1 MEKMA
6 FDLYS
11 SEYQNNPYPTLAYY
25 REHEPVHPFIISQGE
40 YQRQAWLITRYQ
52 DVITLLKD
60 EKVTKDVINI
70 LKSDG
75 EQTQEQQKELDLIV
89 NNMLFKDPPDHS
101 RLRTLV
107 HKVFTPK
114 MITGLQNRIE
124 QISSELIE
132 EMKNKTDVDLIEDY
146 AVPLPVT
153 VISEMMG
160 IAEEDRHQ
168 FRVWSNAITNISNG
182 DNAPKFQESIKQF
195 IRYLEKIIEKRKKN
209 PSDDIISGLIIAEEN
224 GDMLSHKELL
234 SMLFLLIVAGHE
246 TTVNLIGNGMLALL
260 QHRDQLEKLK
270 DHPEYMKTA
279 IEEFLRFTNP
289 VEFAT
294 SRYAV
299 EDFIFRDQ
307 EIKKGDFI
315 FLGLAAANRDPDQF
329 INPNKLDITRN
340 PNKHLAFGNGI
351 HFCLGA
357 PLARLEGQVAF
368 QQLIQNFPD
377 ITLRSDIEIK
387 WRHSEIFRGL
397 ESLPIILWKF

>member
-11 SEYQNNPYPTLAYY
+11 SEYQNNPYPTLAYF
-25 REHEPVHPFIISQGE
+25 REHDPVHPFFISRGE
-40 YQRQAWLITRYQ
+40 YQRNAWLITRYQ
-52 DVITLLKD
+52 DVLTLLKHED
-60 EKVTKDVINI
+60 VTKDVINTLSEEEKI
-70 LKSDG
+70 QDEFGDS
-75 EQTQEQQKELDLIV
+75 LDLLV

-101 RLRTLV
+101 RLRLLV

-114 MITGLQNRIE
+114 MIAGLKDRIE
-124 QISSELIE
+124 QISIELIE
-132 EMKNKTDVDLIEDY
+132 EMKTKVEIDLLEDY

-160 IAEEDRHQ
+160 IPKEDRHK
-168 FRVWSNAITNISNG
+168 FRAWSNAITNVSNG
-182 DNAPKFQESIKQF
+182 VEDAKNFEASIQEFVQ
-195 IRYLEKIIEKRKKN
+195 YLEEIIEKRKKG
-209 PSDDIISGLIIAEEN
+209 PSDDIISGLVIAEED
-224 GDMLSHKELL
+224 GEMLSHKELL

-260 QHRDQLEKLK
+260 QNRDQLETLRS
-270 DHPEYMKTA
+270 HPEHMKTA

-289 VEFAT
+289 VEFGT

-299 EDFIFRDQ
+299 RDFMFHEHQ
-307 EIKKGDFI
+307 IKKGDFL
-315 FLGLAAANRDPDQF
+315 FLGLAAANRDPKQF
-329 INPNKLDITRN
+329 VNPNELDITRS

-368 QQLIQNFPD
+368 KHLLEHFPN
-377 ITLRSDIEIK
+377 ISLNEEKELK

-397 ESLPIILWKF
+397 EALPINW

>member
-11 SEYQNNPYPTLAYY
+11 SEYQNDPYPILAYY
-25 REHEPVHPFIISQGE
+25 RKHDPVHPFIITLGE

-52 DVITLLKD
+52 DVLTFLKD
-60 EKVTKDVINI
+60 KKVTKDVINVVS
-70 LKSDG
+70 SDV
-75 EQTQEQQKELDLIV
+75 EQTQDQQQELDFIV

-114 MITGLQNRIE
+114 MIAGLKDRIE
-124 QISSELIE
+124 QISNELIN
-132 EMKNKTDVDLIEDY
+132 EMKTKKDVDLLEDY

-160 IAEEDRHQ
+160 IAKEDRHQ
-168 FRVWSNAITNISNG
+168 FREWSNAITNVSNG
-182 DNAPKFQESIKQF
+182 DNASNYQESIKEF
-195 IRYLEKIIEKRKKN
+195 IQYLEKIIEKRKKN
-209 PSDDIISGLIIAEEN
+209 PSDDIISGLVIAEVN

-260 QHRDQLEKLK
+260 QQRDQLEKLK

-289 VEFAT
+289 IEFAT

-299 EDFIFRDQ
+299 EDFTFRNQ
-307 EIKKGDFI
+307 EIKKGDFL
-315 FLGLAAANRDPDQF
+315 FLGLAAANRDLDQF
-329 INPNKLDITRN
+329 INPDKLDITRH

-368 QQLIQNFPD
+368 QHLIQNFPD
-377 ITLRSDIEIK
+377 MTLRSDMELK
-387 WRHSEIFRGL
+387 WRHSELFRGL
-397 ESLPIILWKF
+397 ESFPIIL

>member
-25 REHEPVHPFIISQGE
+25 RDHDPVHPFIISRGE

-60 EKVTKDVINI
+60 EKVTKDVMNI
-70 LKSDG
+70 LNTEGK
-75 EQTQEQQKELDLIV
+75 QTQEQKEELELLV
-89 NNMLFKDPPDHS
+89 NNMLFNDPPDHT
-101 RLRTLV
+101 RLRALV

-114 MITGLQNRIE
+114 MIGGLKNRIE
-124 QISSELIE
+124 QISNELIE
-132 EMKNKTDVDLIEDY
+132 GMKNKTEVELMEDY
-146 AVPLPVT
+146 AIPLPVT

-160 IAEEDRHQ
+160 IAKEDRHQ
-168 FRVWSNAITNISNG
+168 FRVWSNAITTVSNG
-182 DNAPKFQESIKQF
+182 DNASKFQETIKEF
-195 IRYLEKIIEKRKKN
+195 IQYLEKIIEKRKKN
-209 PSDDIISGLIIAEEN
+209 PSDDIISGLVIAEEN

-234 SMLFLLIVAGHE
+234 STLFLLIIAGHE

-260 QHRDQLEKLK
+260 QHRDQFEKLK
-270 DHPEYMKTA
+270 KHPEFMKTA

-299 EDFIFRDQ
+299 KDFTFRDN
-307 EIKKGDFI
+307 EIKKGDFL

-329 INPNKLDITRN
+329 VNPNELDITRH
-340 PNKHLAFGNGI
+340 PNQHLAFGNGI

-357 PLARLEGQVAF
+357 PLARLEGQIAF
-368 QQLIQNFPD
+368 QHLIQNFPN
-377 ITLRSDIEIK
+377 ISLRSDVEIE

-397 ESLPIILWKF
+397 KSLPIIL